1 MAPKHVHRHAGLL
14 RIRFQGG
21 VVDRP
26 LGMIPTRTVGCRL
39 SFVPDGSSGVE
50 CGASWES
57 RAGRESTTVLISQG
71 VAEIIDLHDSPSL
84 VPPGLSL
91 DERTLDLALK
101 HDRAAESRE
110 RAWAMDEDPGGADAL
125 VPRRFRD
132 DRDEADEGSGLAAL
146 DLHDDERGGVAG
158 APETARLRTLA
169 PHITEVVDG
178 HPHRLTGA
186 QCPQVLHE
194 TAIDP
199 NVDIG
204 VVDHRRIDEFQVQF
218 ARNRLDLHDA
228 VLHKRVGIR
237 ACSERG
243 VVESGLASRAEETD
257 RAEPDRRDPED
268 AFGCPPHGRG
278 V

>member
-1 MAPKHVHRHAGLL
+1 MAPEQIHRHAGLL

-71 VAEIIDLHDSPSL
+71 VAEIIDLHDSPS
-84 VPPGLSL
+84 
-91 DERTLDLALK
+91 
-101 HDRAAESRE
+101 RE

-158 APETARLRTLA
+158 APETARLRALA

-186 QCPQVLHE
+186 QCPEVLHE

-204 VVDHRRIDEFQVQF
+204 VVDQRRIDEFQVQF

-257 RAEPDRRDPED
+257 RAEPDRRDTED